1 MYRFAMLGL
10 VAALTLP
17 AMAWADDT
25 TSSTTTTNPD
35 GTVTTTDNTAPTTT
49 YDNDTSSNDDRGGAI
64 GIGLHAS
71 TLGYG
76 PELNFTV
83 NPYLVLRFDYNYYN
97 DYSYTTTKDSIK
109 YDAHLHLNNYGA
121 ALDWHPFAGVF
132 LVSLGAFKDN
142 NYIDAIAVPQQ
153 SYTINGQTFLASEV
167 GTLSG
172 HITFNSWAPYL
183 GIGLNTLGS
192 EDRGVGFELG
202 LGVFYQGSPSVA
214 LQAHGPIT
222 QVPDLGI
229 AVQAEQRHLDDQW
242 NSYKYYPVVNLG
254 LVFRF

>member
-10 VAALTLP
+10 TAALMLP
-17 AMAWADDT
+17 ASAWADDTTT
-25 TSSTTTTNPD
+25 TSSTTTTNAD
-35 GTVTTTDNTAPTTT
+35 GTVTTNNDTAPAAT
-49 YDNDTSSNDDRGGAI
+49 YTNDDHQGGAI
-64 GIGLHAS
+64 GVSVHAS

-76 PELNFTV
+76 PELNFTL
-83 NPYLVLRFDYNYYN
+83 NPYVVLRFDYNYYN

-121 ALDWHPFAGVF
+121 ALDWHPFAGAF
-132 LVSLGAFKDN
+132 LVSLGVFKDN
-142 NYIDAIAVPQQ
+142 NYINAVAVPQQ
-153 SYTINGQTFLASEV
+153 TYTINGQTFFASEV

-172 HITFNSWAPYL
+172 HITFNSWAPYA
-183 GIGLNTLGS
+183 GIGINTLGS

-202 LGVFYQGSPSVA
+202 LGVLYQGSPSTA
-214 LQAHGPIT
+214 LQAHGLIT
-222 QVPDLGI
+222 QVPGL
-229 AVQAEQRHLDDQW
+229 ARATLAEQQHLDDQW

>member
-10 VAALTLP
+10 IAALMLP
-17 AMAWADDT
+17 AIARADDT
-25 TSSTTTTNPD
+25 TSSTTTYN
-35 GTVTTTDNTAPTTT
+35 NS
-49 YDNDTSSNDDRGGAI
+49 NDTDDSGGI
-64 GIGLHAS
+64 GISVHAS

-83 NPYLVLRFDYNYYN
+83 NPYLVLRFDYDYYN
-97 DYSYTTTKDSIK
+97 DYSYTTTKDQIK

-121 ALDWHPFAGVF
+121 ALDWHPFAGMF
-132 LVSLGAFKDN
+132 LVSFGVFKDN
-142 NYIDAIAVPQQ
+142 NYIDAVAVPQQ
-153 SYTINGQTFLASEV
+153 RYSIDGQTFVASEV

-172 HITFNSWAPYL
+172 HITFNSWAPYV

-192 EDRGVGFELG
+192 TDKGVGLEVG
-202 LGVFYQGSPSVA
+202 LGVFYQGAPSVA

-222 QVPDLGI
+222 QVPGLGE
-229 AVQAEQRHLDDQW
+229 ATLAEQQRLDDQW
-242 NSYKYYPVVNLG
+242 NSYKDYPVVNLG

>member
-1 MYRFAMLGL
+1 MFRFAMLGL

-25 TSSTTTTNPD
+25 TTSSTTTTNPD
-35 GTVTTTDNTAPTTT
+35 GTVTTTNSAAPATT
-49 YDNDTSSNDDRGGAI
+49 YDDASSSDDQGGAI
-64 GIGLHAS
+64 GLGLHAG

-76 PELNFTV
+76 PELNFTL
-83 NPYLVLRFDYNYYN
+83 NPYLVLRLDYNYYN
-97 DYSYTTTKDSIK
+97 DYSYTTTKDDIK
-109 YDAHLHLNNYGA
+109 YDAHLHLNDYGA
-121 ALDWHPFAGVF
+121 ALDWHPFAGMF
-132 LVSLGAFKDN
+132 LVSLGVFKDN
-142 NYIDAIAVPQQ
+142 NYIDVIAVPQQ

-183 GIGLNTLGS
+183 GLGLNTLGS

-202 LGVFYQGSPSVA
+202 LGVFYQGSPSTA

-222 QVPDLGI
+222 QIPDLQV
-229 AVQAEQRHLDDQW
+229 AVLAEQRHLDDQW
-242 NSYKYYPVVNLG
+242 NSYKYYPVVSLG

>member
-1 MYRFAMLGL
+1 MHRSAMLGL
-10 VAALTLP
+10 AAMLTLP
-17 AMAWADDT
+17 AMAWADDA
-25 TSSTTTTNPD
+25 PA
-35 GTVTTTDNTAPTTT
+35 TD
-49 YDNDTSSNDDRGGAI
+49 DQGAL
-64 GIGLHAS
+64 GIGVRAS

-97 DYSYTTTKDSIK
+97 DYSYTTTKDSIQ

-121 ALDWHPFAGVF
+121 ALDWHPFAGAF
-132 LVSLGAFKDN
+132 LVSLGVFKDN
-142 NYIDAIAVPQQ
+142 NYINAIANPQQ
-153 SYTINGQTFLASEV
+153 SYTLNGQTFTASEV

-183 GIGLNTLGS
+183 GLGLNTLGS
-192 EDRGVGFELG
+192 EDRGVGFEIG
-202 LGVFYQGSPSVA
+202 AGVFYQGSPSVA
-214 LQAHGPIT
+214 LQARGPIA
-222 QVPDLGI
+222 QVPDLET
-229 AVQAEQRHLDDQW
+229 AVLAEQQRLDDQW